1 MKHSRAFRE
10 AQARLHEQEAAIK
23 KEIESDSAQA
33 IKSGKRIFAILT
45 VGFFTLILG
54 KFLMGRGGESRPSKG
69 ARGRSRWVGRILELL
84 IPFLISAFLESRK
97 QDQKHINNS

>member
-10 AQARLHEQEAAIK
+10 AQARLHAQEAAIK

-54 KFLMGRGGESRPSKG
+54 RFLMGRGGESRPAKRS
-69 ARGRSRWVGRILELL
+69 RGRSRWIGRTLEFL

-97 QDQKHINNS
+97 RDEQRINNS